1 MIQFKRGKTATWRR
15 QSKPLADGQPGFDKE
30 TSKIKIG
37 NGKDLWDD
45 LPDASGLSL
54 DEILDSE
61 ENAKKKAEAVKALG
75 IFGKLFEKLTDKSRP
90 VFTYGTEAPDEDTK
104 GRVYLQYFNSEQPT
118 TDYVVES
125 APNGIWHYR
134 KWKSGRAECWG
145 TFSLTTEI
153 KNSFDG
159 KNIYHNTT
167 AMTAQAYPFKFSGV
181 PSEVATVQSP
191 GNFVWLASTTENTEE
206 NSGIYRLVSPD
217 IYANADYKI
226 TIQVE
231 GFWKSL

>member
-90 VFTYGTEAPDEDTK
+90 VFTYGTETPDEDTK
-104 GRVYLQYFNSEQPT
+104 GRVYLQYLDSEPT
-118 TDYVVES
+118 VDYVIES
-125 APNGIWHYR
+125 ASNGIWHYR
-134 KWKSGRAECWG
+134 KWKSGRAECCG
-145 TFSLTTEI
+145 TLSLTTEV

-159 KNIYHNTT
+159 KNLYHD
-167 AMTAQAYPFKFSGV
+167 AVKMEAQAYPFKFSGV
-181 PSEVATVQSP
+181 PSEIATVQSP
-191 GNFVWLASTTENTEE
+191 GNFVWLANTTANTTEK
-206 NSGIYRLVSPD
+206 SGIYRLVSPD
-217 IYANADYKI
+217 TYASAKYKI
-226 TIQVE
+226 TIRTE